1 MTVRHP
7 TMLTCQEVV
16 ELVTELLDDAM
27 PPQDRARIEQHLLV
41 CPPCTAHVH
50 QVEDTRALA
59 RELPAAAVPPQI
71 LDAFRRWK
79 PK

>member
-7 TMLTCQEVV
+7 TTLTCQEVV

-27 PPQDRARIEQHLLV
+27 PALDRARIEQHLLV
-41 CPPCTAHVH
+41 CPPCTLHVR

-59 RELPAAAVPPQI
+59 RELPPASPPPSLLEQ
-71 LDAFRRWK
+71 FRQWK